1 MSDAVENFSIET
13 SEFYREMS
21 ETNKKM
27 LLQEIHKYMCAKF
40 TNEDILEKHLSVAA
54 DECDLEYAPNS
65 NLVVLYKNFYKE
77 ALADIARIH
86 NQVYFHD
93 IYYLGLKFNKFEI
106 ENCFRDPAKYNG
118 LRVMYEGETHPPPPI
133 HYYNGPRVIY
143 EGETVQLPSPPKHYE
158 ISKKIEDFSVETSEF
173 YCALSDT
180 DKLNLRQDI
189 HSYLDA
195 RYNFYEILNDH
206 LTVAADEL
214 AIDYEGNT
222 KLYAFNT
229 ELVKFYKA
237 CYRSMIK
244 KVEIVFNS
252 NIWKEK
258 KKQLNE
264 KFNTFE
270 INKCLNDPTED
281 PTEHPTEHPNASL
294 IPYISSP
301 NFYHVPDGFSSLS
314 RPSTMWM
321 PLDKGVMIPTQSR
334 PPPIWFP
341 PDKAIDPDKVL
352 KFERDRAIESGRELK
367 FVDPDD
373 LDLK

>member
-1 MSDAVENFSIET
+1 MSDAIENFSIET
-13 SEFYREMS
+13 SEFYRQMS
-21 ETNKKM
+21 KTNKKM
-27 LLQEIHKYMCAKF
+27 LFQEIHKYICAKF
-40 TNEDILEKHLSVAA
+40 TNEDIFEKHLTVAA

-86 NQVYFHD
+86 DHKQVYYHD

-106 ENCFRDPAKYNG
+106 DNCFRDPSKYNG
-118 LRVMYEGETHPPPPI
+118 PRVMYEGETLQLPPPPI
-133 HYYNGPRVIY
+133 HY
-143 EGETVQLPSPPKHYE
+143 EL
-158 ISKKIEDFSVETSEF
+158 SKIVEDFSVETSEF

-206 LTVAADEL
+206 LTAAADEC
-214 AIDYEGNT
+214 AID
-222 KLYAFNT
+222 YAFNT
-229 ELVKFYKA
+229 ELIKFYKA
-237 CYRSMIK
+237 CYRSMIN
-244 KVEIVFNS
+244 KVEIVFNN

-270 INKCLNDPTED
+270 INKCLNDPTKD
-281 PTEHPTEHPNASL
+281 PTASL
-294 IPYISSP
+294 IPIMSSP
-301 NFYHVPDGFSSLS
+301 NSYHIPDGFSSLS
-314 RPSTMWM
+314 HPPLMWL
-321 PLDKGVMIPTQSR
+321 PLDKGAMIQIQNR

-341 PDKAIDPDKVL
+341 PDRAIDPDRVL

-367 FVDPDD
+367 FVDPED
-373 LDLK
+373 LDLN